1 MKNVQAVACD
11 MNANFADTFTEACPH
26 IRIVYDH
33 FHIVKNFNEKVVS
46 EVRKDE
52 YRRLMDEGR
61 TAEAQKLKRS
71 RFILTA
77 SRKTLAKRDK
87 EAKEG
92 KAYGRNSKLF
102 NLQSKPKKDGNLIK
116 YEALLEENKLFFTC
130 DIIKDYLDRA
140 YKDTGEI
147 WKNRLMMGKYLH
159 AIMRHCRA
167 SQNKHMIWFAKLIDD
182 HYKGI
187 ISYATFPIASGKIE
201 GINQKIKTVRREGY
215 GYPDDEYFFL
225 KIMDFTRKE
234 YVRNPKSHILSRDV
248 LKAIDLHNAQK
259 EALQETGAA

>member
-1 MKNVQAVACD
+1 MAIDEFKLHNNRVYATVIINLTNGHALWLAKGKGKDTITSFIDHVGLDWMKNVQAVACD

-116 YEALLEENKLFFTC
+116 YEALLAVVSTILQDNPYPALF
-130 DIIKDYLDRA
+130 L
-140 YKDTGEI
+140 
-147 WKNRLMMGKYLH
+147 
-159 AIMRHCRA
+159 
-167 SQNKHMIWFAKLIDD
+167 
-182 HYKGI
+182 
-187 ISYATFPIASGKIE
+187 
-201 GINQKIKTVRREGY
+201 
-215 GYPDDEYFFL
+215 L
-225 KIMDFTRKE
+225 KMCTQQHLR
-234 YVRNPKSHILSRDV
+234 
-248 LKAIDLHNAQK
+248 
-259 EALQETGAA
+259 